1 MEGLRSSVASLASMT
16 SASMST
22 METLHTRVDRDGNG
36 NIDRDEL
43 FAFADRHTPSL
54 HSIGL
59 PTEGE
64 YPAPT
69 AWGVAQVAGCVL
81 LVGSALISSRWV
93 MWLLIGICL
102 GVMQMMYAMWQLVR
116 ISLALFVLGTFN
128 FIRLVWMLLSRVVE
142 CLACRR
148 CHDFQNMHTRLYTP
162 DTYAE
167 WRRVA
172 EAIER
177 QGDEVHRQGCL
188 QAKKKRRQAEK
199 RRTWGEMG
207 RGAVGWGARAAASGA
222 GAGGSGG
229 GGGGGGWR
237 DDGNGEEEGQGTE
250 APDSPRADA
259 CADTSD
265 PMVALAMQL
274 RSLRRSGDIKVRRRR
289 GGRRA
294 CVYAVLY
301 FTLVVC
307 GVWYCVPPPH
317 STHTHTHTH
326 TKAIILCHSGRTHE
340 IFSMGYPPLPPTPFT
355 HFAHTR
361 PS

>member
-1 MEGLRSSVASLASMT
+1 MRLTKSIRIVQVHRLDFVVPSCHTLWSYTKYLLAMEGLRSSVASLASMT
-16 SASMST
+16 SATRST

-36 NIDRDEL
+36 NISPSEL

-69 AWGVAQVAGCVL
+69 AWGVAQVTGCVL

-116 ISLALFVLGTFN
+116 ISLALFALGTFN

-199 RRTWGEMG
+199 RRTWGGMG
-207 RGAVGWGARAAASGA
+207 RGAVGWGARAAKSGA
-222 GAGGSGG
+222 GAGEG
-229 GGGGGGWR
+229 GGGGGGWG
-237 DDGNGEEEGQGTE
+237 DDGNGEEEGEGTE

-289 GGRRA
+289 RRKRRA
-294 CVYAVLY
+294 WWY
-301 FTLVVC
+301 VVC
-307 GVWYCVPPPH
+307 GTVY
-317 STHTHTHTH
+317 
-326 TKAIILCHSGRTHE
+326 
-340 IFSMGYPPLPPTPFT
+340 
-355 HFAHTR
+355 
-361 PS
+361 